1 MLLSLY
7 TASILMGANGDA
19 QSVLSEVSKL
29 RQKYEECRASQSEI
43 KGIDPKVL
51 AEVRD
56 KNQKLEL
63 EVNRKNGVIKSLEQ
77 TMLLRDRS
85 YRETTARN
93 KNLIA
98 QLHTQQVTKQER
110 EMLKKALI
118 EAKAELALAQKELRG
133 GSSSIVKVREE
144 LQATKAMLAKLQSQ
158 PSKVK
163 PTELI
168 VTKVVE
174 PTEKI
179 KALQSQLNA
188 ANTVIAQLRSMPVK
202 SQTQPAQVIYKDRIV
217 TQDKVV
223 YKDRPVIKEKIVEK
237 IVYKDRPVEKVVIK
251 TAKPSEQVRELT
263 RELANARAMI
273 AYLKKNGAKVV
284 YKDRIVT
291 QEKIVYKDRP
301 VVKEKIVEKIVYK
314 DRPVE
319 KVVTKTVLVAK
330 PIVDEN
336 TQRKMDKLALELER
350 AKTLN
355 LKLKSDLSKT
365 PVKQKVVT
373 PLPALPPMAK
383 TMNRTASKTLVAPA
397 IKNVTTAA
405 ESSPSSSKK
414 SSAVYRMASNASI
427 YNAPN
432 GRAIDTWE
440 ARRSFTGSSASNG
453 WIHITG
459 YFVNRVF
466 QGVGEGENL
475 WVKESDAIRR

>member
-7 TASILMGANGDA
+7 TASILMGANGDS

-29 RQKYEECRASQSEI
+29 RQKYEECRASQGEI

-51 AEVRD
+51 AESRD
-56 KNQKLEL
+56 KNQKLAV

-118 EAKAELALAQKELRG
+118 QAKAELALAQKELRG
-133 GSSSIVKVREE
+133 GSTSIVKIREE
-144 LQATKAMLAKLQSQ
+144 LQTTKAMLAKLQSQ

-163 PTELI
+163 PTEMI
-168 VTKVVE
+168 VTKIVE

-179 KALQSQLNA
+179 QALQAQLKA
-188 ANTVIAQLRSMPVK
+188 ANTIIAQLRSAPVK
-202 SQTQPAQVIYKDRIV
+202 SQNQQPQVIYKDRIV
-217 TQDKVV
+217 TQEKVV
-223 YKDRPVIKEKIVEK
+223 YKERPVVKEKIVEK
-237 IVYKDRPVEKVVIK
+237 IVYKDRPAEKVVIK

-263 RELANARAMI
+263 RELANARSMI
-273 AYLKKNGAKVV
+273 AYIKKNGAKVV

-291 QEKIVYKDRP
+291 QEKVVYKDRP
-301 VVKEKIVEKIVYK
+301 VVKEIVVYK

-336 TQRKMDKLALELER
+336 TRRKMDKLALELER

-383 TMNRTASKTLVAPA
+383 TMNSSVPKTLVAPA
-397 IKNVTTAA
+397 IKKTTTPL

-432 GRAIDTWE
+432 GHTIDSWE
-440 ARRSFTGSSASNG
+440 ARRSFTGSSAYNG